1 MGFNKAKQMLLNEA
15 RKLRTKAEGRERDAI
30 KYRAEANELEE
41 QAKKL
46 S

>member
-15 RKLRTKAEGRERDAI
+15 RKLRTKAEGRERDA
-30 KYRAEANELEE
+30 KKFRAEANELEE
-41 QAKKL
+41 QANKL